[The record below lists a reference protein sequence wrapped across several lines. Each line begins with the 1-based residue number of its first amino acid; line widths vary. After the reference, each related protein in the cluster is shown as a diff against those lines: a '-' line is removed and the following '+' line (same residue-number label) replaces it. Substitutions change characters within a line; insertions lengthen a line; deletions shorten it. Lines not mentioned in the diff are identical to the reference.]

1 MPATKVVEE
10 VGLTKP
16 LYPPKPSTRG
26 SGWAYKGKLVGGQP
40 GLCAKLLDLSRKKR
54 EQEYRKRREL
64 AAAEVEM
71 EREEGPCHSNALV
84 IQDLLG
90 TGGDHPPSQTSSLA
104 ADART
109 GTEDPDD
116 QPPQPKQQ
124 KLDEGAIS
132 GLPGVTSQAPPSIP
146 VGEVSGV
153 KQLLPIPTDTVVRE
167 KVKEWVDSLPLEGVY
182 DDMASESNT
191 SIDTTQHLPKYS
203 TG

>member
-1 MPATKVVEE
+1 MEGEEEEEDDGEEEEEDDGEEEEEDDGEEEEGEEVEE
-10 VGLTKP
+10 VDRVTTPDFIKCLESFGEAFEEEERVRLE
-16 LYPPKPSTRG
+16 R
-26 SGWAYKGKLVGGQP
+26 
-40 GLCAKLLDLSRKKR
+40 R
-54 EQEYRKRREL
+54 QE
-64 AAAEVEM
+64 AM
-71 EREEGPCHSNALV
+71 DN
-84 IQDLLG
+84 QDLLG
-90 TGGDHPPSQTSSLA
+90 AGGDHPPSQTSSLA
-104 ADART
+104 ADVRT